1 MCAPKTPQVK
11 NILPSQPMQVAEA
24 PKPVAVEKDGA
35 DKTKRKRNP
44 LRIDLA
50 GGGGGSATTG
60 VNI

>member
-1 MCAPKTPQVK
+1 
-11 NILPSQPMQVAEA
+11 MQVEEA
-24 PKPVAVEKDGA
+24 PKAVAIEKDGA

-50 GGGGGSATTG
+50 GGGGGGAATG